1 MNKTIIININGIVF
15 HIEEDAYEVLRTY
28 MTEVKRHFAYSP
40 DSDEIVT
47 DIENRLAEMFTERL
61 NTDFKQVIVLAD
73 VNFVTAKMGNV
84 NDFSMEEDEPSPIR
98 NAQHRNGKKL
108 FRDTDDRIISGVCAG
123 IGHYFGV
130 EPRWIRLAALVL
142 LIVTMGS
149 VLPVYIILWIVVPKA
164 ITRADK
170 MAMKGEP
177 INIQNFKK
185 NFDEEI
191 EGLKTGFNRAQHE
204 ARPAMN
210 QVGKFIGSAGKMLI
224 KFIGAFISFIGIIM
238 LFALT
243 VSLIVFLGYWNSNH
257 LDQFPFNVVNP
268 GYKSVLALSAFILL
282 FIPIAALVMFAI
294 RVTFARFAVSKTVY
308 FTMLV
313 VWLAGLGMGIYH
325 ASRIGSDFNDEAN
338 FSVTTPL
345 KPSDVYY
352 LKLND
357 VQYFSK
363 EDSIQYQIDPA
374 DFKERIIINNNR
386 DFNMPRNVSLE
397 IVYAGTGKPELIQE
411 FSARGR
417 DFETAL
423 DRAKRAKHRF
433 IQTDS
438 LLVFDAATYLERGE
452 LWRDQSVHLTLRL
465 PANTKIRIESNVGR
479 YLEDYS
485 LWECKPQNAE
495 RDFLSEWTMTPT
507 GLQCKTAS
515 TDSNFG
521 DPIDSDTSD
530 MNQNF

>member
-40 DSDEIVT
+40 DSEEIVT
-47 DIENRLAEMFTERL
+47 DIENRLAEMFGERL
-61 NTDFKQVIVLAD
+61 DQDHKQVIVLSD
-73 VNFVTAKMGNV
+73 VEFVTAKMGNV
-84 NDFSMEEDEPSPIR
+84 NEFSMDEDEPAPLR
-98 NAQHRNGKKL
+98 NDHHMNGKKL
-108 FRDTDDRIISGVCAG
+108 FRDNDDKIISGVCAG

-130 EPRWIRLAALVL
+130 EPRWIRLAALIL
-142 LIVTMGS
+142 LVVTMGS

-191 EGLKTGFNRAQHE
+191 EGLRSGFSRAQHE
-204 ARPAMN
+204 ARPAIN

-224 KFIGAFISFIGIIM
+224 KFIGAFIAIIGTIM

-243 VSLIVFLGYWNSNH
+243 VGLIVFLGYWNSNH
-257 LDQFPFNVVNP
+257 LNEFPFNVVNP
-268 GYKSVLALSAFILL
+268 GYKSVIALSAFILL
-282 FIPIAALVMFAI
+282 LIPLAALVMFAI

-308 FTMLV
+308 FTMLI

-345 KPSDVYY
+345 EASDVYY

-357 VQYFSK
+357 EQYFSK
-363 EDSIQYQIDPA
+363 EDSIQYQIDSK
-374 DFKERIIINNNR
+374 DFKQRIIIRNNG
-386 DFNMPRNVSLE
+386 DFNMPRNVSLK

-411 FSARGR
+411 FSARGKN
-417 DFETAL
+417 FETAL

-438 LLVFDAATYLERGE
+438 LLVFDAVTYLERGE
-452 LWRDQSVHLTLRL
+452 LWRDQSVHLTLRI
-465 PANTKIRIESNVGR
+465 PANTSLRIESNVSR
-479 YLEDYS
+479 YLQDYWF
-485 LWECKPQNAE
+485 WECKPQNAE
-495 RDFLSEWTMTPT
+495 RDFLSEWTMTPS
-507 GLQCKTAS
+507 GLQCKGDS
-515 TDSNFG
+515 TEKKITDTT
-521 DPIDSDTSD
+521 DRDTSEI
-530 MNQNF
+530 NESF